1 MMMQNKTDIPHR
13 KNAAEWVMYAM
24 VLPVL
29 WVMRLKRS
37 WMDRMSK

>member
-1 MMMQNKTDIPHR
+1 MDPQHDIPHR

-29 WVMRLKRS
+29 WVMRLKR
-37 WMDRMSK
+37 WLGRVRGG